1 MPFLFD
7 VIIMFFA
14 EVFTPSVIVVVEKRH
29 SNVPS
34 LNKFIISFWMYLGIR
49 LLLLCK
55 KIEKT
60 LILK

>member
-49 LLLLCK
+49 L
-55 KIEKT
+55 
-60 LILK
+60 

>member
-1 MPFLFD
+1 MNGQPEILEHKNYD

-34 LNKFIISFWMYLGIR
+34 LNKFIISFCMYLGIR
-49 LLLLCK
+49 L
-55 KIEKT
+55 
-60 LILK
+60 